1 MSSLRLKKLSAR
13 IPYLY
18 FIIAAVILF
27 TIFNKNLGWAASPIL
42 LFAIPFIWQVLKPNK
57 ALNITLGITFSCL
70 SSYAVIAYL
79 LSLGY
84 NTSLTPNIVLYSG
97 IFVILS
103 FLMALWII
111 KNSLNKSF

>member
-1 MSSLRLKKLSAR
+1 MSSLRLKKHSAR

-18 FIIAAVILF
+18 FIIATISVF
-27 TIFNKNLGWAASPIL
+27 TIFNKNLGWAAFPIL

-84 NTSLTPNIVLYSG
+84 TTNLTPNLVVYAG
-97 IFVILS
+97 IFVTLS